1 METQEEVAVLMEEVV
16 QVQQRRLSMATKAR
30 PKK

>member
-16 QVQQRRLSMATKAR
+16 QVQQRRLSMVTKAR